1 MASFL
6 ENAYSLVHL
15 DNTADQPTVQELK
28 LQLEKGN
35 DETKVETMKRIITIM
50 LNGDPMSQLLMH
62 IIRFVM
68 PSKSKPLK
76 KLLYFYYEICPKH
89 DANGK
94 LKQEMILVCN
104 GIRNDLQHPNEYIRG
119 NTLRFLC
126 KLREPELIEPLLSS
140 ARSCL
145 EHRHAYVRKNAVW
158 AVASIF
164 QHSESLI
171 PDAPELIQ
179 TFLESETDSTCKRNA
194 FAALM
199 SISHQKALEYL
210 GTTFDS
216 IPNTDEL
223 LQLAELEFIRKD
235 AVQNTQNKGKYLR
248 LIFDLL
254 EASTSTV
261 VYEAATSLT
270 ALTSNPVAVKAAAGK
285 LIELCI
291 KEADNNVKL
300 IVLDRVDQLRSRN
313 EGVLDD
319 LTMEILR
326 VLSSPDIDV
335 RRKALG
341 IALEMVSSKNVE
353 EVVMLLKKEL
363 GKTVDEQYEKNSEY
377 RQLLIQSIHHCAI
390 KFSEIAASVVDLL
403 MDFIADFNNN
413 SAVDVISFVKEVV
426 EKFPKLRASIV
437 DRLVSTLSEVRAG
450 KVYRGVLWVVG
461 EYSLEEK
468 DIREAWK
475 RIRSSLGEIPIL
487 ASEQRLLD
495 EVPDET
501 ALKEQVNGHTKPS
514 APTGSRKVLAD
525 GTYATESALTSE
537 SAAAAR
543 LEAVKAAQ
551 KPPLRQLILDG
562 DYYLATV
569 LSSTLTKLVMR
580 HSEVSQDVART
591 NALRAEAMLIMIS
604 IIRVG
609 QSQFVKAPIDED
621 SIDRIMCCV
630 RSLSE
635 FSQRKELETTF
646 LEDTRKAFR
655 DMVQVEDKKRAAK
668 EAVEK
673 AKTAVQVDD
682 AIPIR
687 QFTKKS
693 GLEGAEEM
701 ELDLA
706 KATGGD
712 STVETVASKLSRVV
726 QLTGFSDPVYAEAY
740 VTVHQFDIVLDV
752 LLVNQTLE
760 TLQNLSVEFATLGDL
775 KVVERPTTHNLGPRD
790 FLNVQ
795 ATVKVS
801 STDTGVIF
809 GNIVYDGASSTE
821 THVVIL
827 NDIHADIMDYIQ
839 PAHCTETQFRTM
851 WTEFEWENKVNINS
865 KAKSLR
871 EFLKQLMEST
881 NMACLTPEA
890 SLKGDCR
897 FLSANLYARSVFGED
912 ALANLSIE
920 KEGEDGPITGFVVMA
935 SSDGATRPSFNA
947 DQPDSQSQL
956 LQPEST
962 LTVGQSVTL
971 TLGNDALVIV
981 DDRSTQKPDHG
992 CCGLLSNSKTK
1003 ETQSIALYNIL
1014 HAEVSSAGLTI
1025 TYADP
1030 VTKHDV
1036 TVGALQYTIADED
1049 KAKAETFAAR
1059 LLDLAYGNAKR
1070 YRRFKVL
1077 INPFGGKG
1085 IASRL
1090 YHQYAAPILAA
1101 AHCVVEVEE
1110 TTHGGHATEIAEQID
1125 IDAYDAIVC
1134 CSGDGLPYEV
1144 FNGLAKKPNAREA
1157 LSKLAVAMI
1166 PGGSGNAMA
1175 WNLCGT
1181 GSVSVAAL
1189 AIVKG
1194 VRTPIDLVSVTQG
1207 KTRTLSFLS
1216 QSFGI
1221 VAESDL
1227 GTDNIRWMG
1236 AHRFTYGFLVRLM
1249 QRTVWPCDLAIKV
1262 EIDDKKAIKEHYRK
1276 YAAGEPPRRP
1286 SEDTVAGSGGLPDL
1300 KYGTVLDELP
1310 QDWEVVP
1317 GESMGN
1323 FYAGNMAIMSADTN
1337 FFPASLP
1344 NDGLIDV
1351 VTIDG
1356 TISRLTS
1363 LKMMTEIPEGG
1374 FFDMPDVRI
1383 RKASAYRLTPREKE
1397 GYISVDGERIP
1408 FEPFQVEVHR
1418 GLGTVL
1424 SKSGHLYEA
1433 EGPRP

>member
-6 ENAYSLVHL
+6 DNAYSLVHM

-28 LQLEKGN
+28 MQLEKGN
-35 DETKVETMKRIITIM
+35 DESKMETMKRIITVM
-50 LNGDPMSQLLMH
+50 LNGDPMPQLLMH

-76 KLLYFYYEICPKH
+76 KLLYFYYEICPKL

-104 GIRNDLQHPNEYIRG
+104 GIRNDLQHPNEYVRG

-145 EHRHAYVRKNAVW
+145 DHRHAYVRKNAVW
-158 AVASIF
+158 AIASIY

-171 PDAPELIQ
+171 PDAPELLE
-179 TFLESETDSTCKRNA
+179 TFLGSESDHTCKRNA

-210 GTTFDS
+210 SSTFDS

-223 LQLAELEFIRKD
+223 LQLVELEFIRKD
-235 AVQNTQNKGKYLR
+235 AVQNAQNKAKYLR

-254 EASTSTV
+254 DASASTV
-261 VYEAATSLT
+261 IYEAATSLT
-270 ALTSNPVAVKAAAGK
+270 ALTSNPVAVKAAAAK

-300 IVLDRVDQLRSRN
+300 IVLDRVDQLRIKN

-353 EVVMLLKKEL
+353 EIVMLLKKEL
-363 GKTVDEQYEKNSEY
+363 AKTVDEQYEKNTEY

-426 EKFPKLRASIV
+426 EKFPKLRPSIV
-437 DRLVSTLSEVRAG
+437 ERLVSTLSEVRAG

-461 EYSLEEK
+461 EYSLDAN

-475 RIRSSLGEIPIL
+475 RIRASLGEIPIL

-495 EVPDET
+495 EVPDENV
-501 ALKEQVNGHTKPS
+501 APKEQVNGHAKA

-525 GTYATESALTSE
+525 GTYATENALTSQ
-537 SAAAAR
+537 SAAAAK

-580 HSEVSQDVART
+580 HSEVSQDTART

-621 SIDRIMCCV
+621 SVDRIMTCV
-630 RSLSE
+630 RSLAE
-635 FSQRKELETTF
+635 FAQRKELETTF
-646 LEDTRKAFR
+646 LEDTKKAFR
-655 DMVQVEDKKRAAK
+655 AMVQVEEKKRAAK

-673 AKTAVQVDD
+673 AKTAVQIDD

-687 QFTKKS
+687 QLAKKNV
-693 GLEGAEEM
+693 GEGTDEI

-712 STVETVASKLSRVV
+712 ATHEDLSSKLSRVV

-740 VTVHQFDIVLDV
+740 VKVHQFDIVLDV
-752 LLVNQTLE
+752 LLVNQTAE

-775 KVVERPTTHNLGPRD
+775 KVVERPTTQNLGPRD
-790 FLNVQ
+790 FMNVQ
-795 ATVKVS
+795 ATIKVS

-809 GNIVYDGASSTE
+809 GNVVYDGPSSTE

-827 NDIHADIMDYIQ
+827 NDVHADIMDYIQ
-839 PAHCTETQFRTM
+839 PAYCTETQFRQM

-881 NMACLTPEA
+881 NMSCLTPEA
-890 SLKGDCR
+890 SLQGDCQ

-920 KEGEDGPITGFVVMA
+920 KEGEDGPITGFVRIR
-935 SSDGATRPSFNA
+935 SR
-947 DQPDSQSQL
+947 SQ
-956 LQPEST
+956 
-962 LTVGQSVTL
+962 
-971 TLGNDALVIV
+971 
-981 DDRSTQKPDHG
+981 
-992 CCGLLSNSKTK
+992 
-1003 ETQSIALYNIL
+1003 
-1014 HAEVSSAGLTI
+1014 
-1025 TYADP
+1025 
-1030 VTKHDV
+1030 
-1036 TVGALQYTIADED
+1036 
-1049 KAKAETFAAR
+1049 
-1059 LLDLAYGNAKR
+1059 
-1070 YRRFKVL
+1070 
-1077 INPFGGKG
+1077 
-1085 IASRL
+1085 
-1090 YHQYAAPILAA
+1090 
-1101 AHCVVEVEE
+1101 
-1110 TTHGGHATEIAEQID
+1110 
-1125 IDAYDAIVC
+1125 
-1134 CSGDGLPYEV
+1134 
-1144 FNGLAKKPNAREA
+1144 GLA
-1157 LSKLAVAMI
+1157 LS
-1166 PGGSGNAMA
+1166 
-1175 WNLCGT
+1175 
-1181 GSVSVAAL
+1181 
-1189 AIVKG
+1189 
-1194 VRTPIDLVSVTQG
+1194 
-1207 KTRTLSFLS
+1207 
-1216 QSFGI
+1216 
-1221 VAESDL
+1221 L
-1227 GTDNIRWMG
+1227 G
-1236 AHRFTYGFLVRLM
+1236 
-1249 QRTVWPCDLAIKV
+1249 
-1262 EIDDKKAIKEHYRK
+1262 
-1276 YAAGEPPRRP
+1276 
-1286 SEDTVAGSGGLPDL
+1286 
-1300 KYGTVLDELP
+1300 
-1310 QDWEVVP
+1310 
-1317 GESMGN
+1317 
-1323 FYAGNMAIMSADTN
+1323 
-1337 FFPASLP
+1337 
-1344 NDGLIDV
+1344 
-1351 VTIDG
+1351 
-1356 TISRLTS
+1356 S
-1363 LKMMTEIPEGG
+1363 LKGL
-1374 FFDMPDVRI
+1374 
-1383 RKASAYRLTPREKE
+1383 KATA
-1397 GYISVDGERIP
+1397 
-1408 FEPFQVEVHR
+1408 
-1418 GLGTVL
+1418 
-1424 SKSGHLYEA
+1424 A
-1433 EGPRP
+1433 

>member
-6 ENAYSLVHL
+6 ENSYSLVHL
-15 DNTADQPTVQELK
+15 DNAADQPSVQDLK
-28 LQLEKGN
+28 LQLEKGT
-35 DETKVETMKRIITIM
+35 DETKLETMRRIITIM
-50 LNGDPMSQLLMH
+50 LNGDPMPQLLMH

-89 DANGK
+89 DSNGK

-104 GIRNDLQHPNEYIRG
+104 GIRNDLQHANEYVRG

-145 EHRHAYVRKNAVW
+145 DHRHAYVRKSAVW
-158 AVASIF
+158 AISSIF
-164 QHSESLI
+164 QHSEALI

-179 TFLESETDSTCKRNA
+179 TFLESESDGTCKRNA

-210 GTTFDS
+210 ASTFDS

-235 AVQNTQNKGKYLR
+235 AVQNSQNKARYLR

-254 EASTSTV
+254 DASTSTV

-270 ALTSNPVAVKAAAGK
+270 ALTSNPVAVKAAASK
-285 LIELCI
+285 LIELNI

-300 IVLDRVDQLRSRN
+300 IVLDRVDQLRIRN

-353 EVVMLLKKEL
+353 EIVMLLKKEL
-363 GKTVDEQYEKNSEY
+363 AKTVDEQYEKNSEY
-377 RQLLIQSIHHCAI
+377 RQLLIQSIHNCAI

-475 RIRSSLGEIPIL
+475 KIRASLGEIPIL

-495 EVPDET
+495 EVPED
-501 ALKEQVNGHTKPS
+501 ALPKEQTNGHAKPS
-514 APTGSRKVLAD
+514 APKVLAD
-525 GTYATESALTSE
+525 GTYATESALTSQ

-543 LEAVKAAQ
+543 LQAVKAAQ

-580 HSEVSQDVART
+580 HSEVSEEAART

-609 QSQFVKAPIDED
+609 QSPFAAAPIDED
-621 SIDRIMCCV
+621 SVDRIITCV
-630 RSLSE
+630 RSLAQFSE
-635 FSQRKELETTF
+635 RKELETTF

-655 DMVQVEDKKRAAK
+655 AMVQVEDKKRAAK

-673 AKTAVQVDD
+673 AKSAVQIDD

-693 GLEGAEEM
+693 ALEGAEEI

-712 STVETVASKLSRVV
+712 STVETVSSKLSRVV
-726 QLTGFSDPVYAEAY
+726 QLTGFSDAVYAEAY

-775 KVVERPTTHNLGPRD
+775 KVVERPSTHNLGPRD

-881 NMACLTPEA
+881 NMACLTPEG
-890 SLKGDCR
+890 SLTGDCQ

-920 KEGEDGPITGFVVMA
+920 KEGEDGPITGFVRIR
-935 SSDGATRPSFNA
+935 SR
-947 DQPDSQSQL
+947 SQ
-956 LQPEST
+956 
-962 LTVGQSVTL
+962 
-971 TLGNDALVIV
+971 
-981 DDRSTQKPDHG
+981 
-992 CCGLLSNSKTK
+992 
-1003 ETQSIALYNIL
+1003 
-1014 HAEVSSAGLTI
+1014 
-1025 TYADP
+1025 
-1030 VTKHDV
+1030 
-1036 TVGALQYTIADED
+1036 
-1049 KAKAETFAAR
+1049 
-1059 LLDLAYGNAKR
+1059 
-1070 YRRFKVL
+1070 
-1077 INPFGGKG
+1077 
-1085 IASRL
+1085 
-1090 YHQYAAPILAA
+1090 
-1101 AHCVVEVEE
+1101 
-1110 TTHGGHATEIAEQID
+1110 
-1125 IDAYDAIVC
+1125 
-1134 CSGDGLPYEV
+1134 
-1144 FNGLAKKPNAREA
+1144 GLA
-1157 LSKLAVAMI
+1157 LS
-1166 PGGSGNAMA
+1166 
-1175 WNLCGT
+1175 
-1181 GSVSVAAL
+1181 
-1189 AIVKG
+1189 
-1194 VRTPIDLVSVTQG
+1194 
-1207 KTRTLSFLS
+1207 
-1216 QSFGI
+1216 
-1221 VAESDL
+1221 L
-1227 GTDNIRWMG
+1227 G
-1236 AHRFTYGFLVRLM
+1236 
-1249 QRTVWPCDLAIKV
+1249 
-1262 EIDDKKAIKEHYRK
+1262 
-1276 YAAGEPPRRP
+1276 
-1286 SEDTVAGSGGLPDL
+1286 
-1300 KYGTVLDELP
+1300 
-1310 QDWEVVP
+1310 
-1317 GESMGN
+1317 
-1323 FYAGNMAIMSADTN
+1323 
-1337 FFPASLP
+1337 
-1344 NDGLIDV
+1344 
-1351 VTIDG
+1351 
-1356 TISRLTS
+1356 S
-1363 LKMMTEIPEGG
+1363 LKGL
-1374 FFDMPDVRI
+1374 
-1383 RKASAYRLTPREKE
+1383 KASTA
-1397 GYISVDGERIP
+1397 
-1408 FEPFQVEVHR
+1408 
-1418 GLGTVL
+1418 
-1424 SKSGHLYEA
+1424 
-1433 EGPRP
+1433 